1 MKSRITLI
9 AMMAG
14 LAASSTYAQLLSVDF
29 ENDTVG
35 NAPGGTTV
43 LTGGAIMIRQ
53 TGGGRPKVP
62 YNPVRDRATLLADRD
77 GRYVYVYVPGSFE
90 VKVIDSETR
99 KVVNSITTDE
109 EPIIFNE
116 EYGNEQLTEFQEG
129 SKKRGMPIDF
139 VADFPEHF
147 PYARELFI
155 SAENKLAVR
164 RWTNR
169 PDKVEKNAIF
179 DNQGKSAKLSY
190 NSTNARRVLFIQDG
204 FAYINAFNT
213 EKEEAFL
220 IKAAVENIDK
230 VVTDNPLDFSLEEPR
245 MMIQREG

>member
-1 MKSRITLI
+1 M
-9 AMMAG
+9 
-14 LAASSTYAQLLSVDF
+14 
-29 ENDTVG
+29 
-35 NAPGGTTV
+35 
-43 LTGGAIMIRQ
+43 
-53 TGGGRPKVP
+53 
-62 YNPVRDRATLLADRD
+62 
-77 GRYVYVYVPGSFE
+77 
-90 VKVIDSETR
+90 KVIDSETR